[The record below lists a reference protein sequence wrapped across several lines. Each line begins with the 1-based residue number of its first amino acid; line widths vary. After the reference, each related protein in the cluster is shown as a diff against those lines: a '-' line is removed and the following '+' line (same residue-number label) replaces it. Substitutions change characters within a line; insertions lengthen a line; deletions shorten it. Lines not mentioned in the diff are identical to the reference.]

1 MTNYDKSIEL
11 ISKMKENKYDSRVD
25 HFIKE
30 IRTLNLP
37 KSIRATRLILNEM
50 TSEKGYKRHDG
61 RDYFVHPIAIAQIAL
76 DFEIISRLIQ
86 DGDSRKADVILT
98 TCLLHDILEDVPTIT
113 KDDLKKDYG
122 TDVMVNVDN
131 VSKRDREPFE
141 EYIKRFSSNEIS
153 ALVKI
158 LDRLHN
164 VSTLDKSSLEHRK
177 KQLLETRQVYL
188 PLTKVYRRQY
198 WEYGNFYF
206 QARLIMTSILNVI
219 EQLNIQEET
228 VIELKEKLKHCK

>member
-1 MTNYDKSIEL
+1 MLSSLFSLLILKSI
-11 ISKMKENKYDSRVD
+11 
-25 HFIKE
+25 
-30 IRTLNLP
+30 
-37 KSIRATRLILNEM
+37 
-50 TSEKGYKRHDG
+50 
-61 RDYFVHPIAIAQIAL
+61 
-76 DFEIISRLIQ
+76 
-86 DGDSRKADVILT
+86 
-98 TCLLHDILEDVPTIT
+98 LLWLVNFWGV
-113 KDDLKKDYG
+113 G
-122 TDVMVNVDN
+122 T
-131 VSKRDREPFE
+131 
-141 EYIKRFSSNEIS
+141 NEIS

-228 VIELKEKLKHCK
+228 VIELKEKLKHFK